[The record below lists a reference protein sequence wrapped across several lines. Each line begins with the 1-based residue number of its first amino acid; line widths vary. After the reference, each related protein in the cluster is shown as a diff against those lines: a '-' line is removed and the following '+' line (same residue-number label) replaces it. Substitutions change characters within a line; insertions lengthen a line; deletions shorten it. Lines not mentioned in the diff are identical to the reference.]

1 MMTFKPKNEYQE
13 LSLLELFLRRPID
26 YNAIRYNF
34 IPSFRYILTHS
45 CTENLCTQIG
55 KRVLND
61 RFQNIRFDKNLES
74 FIPYIL
80 VISHNLR
87 MRKRIENK
95 HNITLDKRR
104 ALIFKFL
111 DYLMERYKYDEL
123 KDKLN
128 DQNSGPIS
136 LNLLS
141 KETYKN
147 KLFHILNDKCE
158 GNVQEFNSFIDHF
171 DNYSVINRPFN
182 ELFNSFVLE
191 HEYILDDL
199 RKSFFIELFRSI
211 TKYIINTYQKYF
223 IKKHGHIKEVKILPN
238 YAFRNP
244 LYGYENYPV
253 NNHGFNNNYN
263 DVLYT
268 LYVPECSWKV
278 CWEEMYQIFLL
289 NTHTVID
296 EINCNY
302 KEMLNT
308 AMLIQLIFEDNS
320 SVLLTEGVHTSKVDN
335 FNLKYPCSIIINENT
350 SYNIEINNDG
360 YINEYNSIYK
370 GNLYNLIE
378 EVNFYNNVNSD
389 NLIKVLYIA
398 YIKDNQNIE
407 IVLQ

>member
-158 GNVQEFNSFIDHF
+158 G
-171 DNYSVINRPFN
+171 
-182 ELFNSFVLE
+182 
-191 HEYILDDL
+191 
-199 RKSFFIELFRSI
+199 
-211 TKYIINTYQKYF
+211 KYKY
-223 IKKHGHIKEVKILPN
+223 
-238 YAFRNP
+238 
-244 LYGYENYPV
+244 
-253 NNHGFNNNYN
+253 
-263 DVLYT
+263 
-268 LYVPECSWKV
+268 
-278 CWEEMYQIFLL
+278 
-289 NTHTVID
+289 
-296 EINCNY
+296 
-302 KEMLNT
+302 
-308 AMLIQLIFEDNS
+308 
-320 SVLLTEGVHTSKVDN
+320 
-335 FNLKYPCSIIINENT
+335 
-350 SYNIEINNDG
+350 
-360 YINEYNSIYK
+360 
-370 GNLYNLIE
+370 
-378 EVNFYNNVNSD
+378 
-389 NLIKVLYIA
+389 
-398 YIKDNQNIE
+398 
-407 IVLQ
+407 